1 MNSKKTGRMASII
14 VVFFLCLLLMATAIK
29 MQKSVRRD
37 ALHQKSSPVALIE
50 MKPQHFE
57 DALTFAGT
65 VRPARETPLRFEI
78 GGIIEFSDFKW
89 GDKIK
94 KGAVIARLNQREL
107 YLKLK
112 KARLA
117 YEQLELECRFG
128 ATQPPDYEEAK
139 KAIARAQA
147 ELEKTVLRCPWD
159 GILIGTVAVVG
170 QSVTPDT
177 TIGTLTDIEKVLV
190 SFYVPE
196 NEISRLSPSNKFVF
210 THETYPNVEFTGI
223 LNHVVPPEGTTI
235 LEAEL
240 RNDGALLLPGMIG
253 SLKITIFKRAN
264 SLYLPNKAIQRTS
277 TGNRVFVV
285 NNHNRAEAREVT
297 IDYVSAQYSLLSQGL
312 ASGDRV
318 ISPFPENLKPGEAVT
333 SPK

>member
-1 MNSKKTGRMASII
+1 M
-14 VVFFLCLLLMATAIK
+14 
-29 MQKSVRRD
+29 
-37 ALHQKSSPVALIE
+37 
-50 MKPQHFE
+50 
-57 DALTFAGT
+57 
-65 VRPARETPLRFEI
+65 
-78 GGIIEFSDFKW
+78 
-89 GDKIK
+89 
-94 KGAVIARLNQREL
+94 
-107 YLKLK
+107 
-112 KARLA
+112 
-117 YEQLELECRFG
+117 
-128 ATQPPDYEEAK
+128 
-139 KAIARAQA
+139 
-147 ELEKTVLRCPWD
+147 
-159 GILIGTVAVVG
+159 VG

-177 TIGTLTDIEKVLV
+177 TIGTLADIEKVLV
-190 SFYVPE
+190 SFYVSE

-223 LNHVVPPEGTTI
+223 LNHVVPPEGTTT

-253 SLKITIFKRAN
+253 SLKITIFERAN
-264 SLYLPNKAIQRTS
+264 ALYLPNEAIQRTS

-285 NNHNRAEAREVT
+285 NNQNRAEAREVT

>member
-1 MNSKKTGRMASII
+1 MSSKTSRMATLI
-14 VVFFLCLLLMATAIK
+14 VVLFVCLLLMAAAIK

-37 ALHQKSSPVALIE
+37 ALQHKSSPVALIE

-57 DALTFAGT
+57 DALTFTGT
-65 VRPARETPLRFEI
+65 VRPTRETPLRFEI
-78 GGIIEFSDFKW
+78 GGIIEFLDFKW

-112 KARLA
+112 KARL
-117 YEQLELECRFG
+117 ENEHLEMECRFG
-128 ATQPPDYEEAK
+128 ATLPPDVEKAK

-177 TIGTLTDIEKVLV
+177 TIGTLVNIEKVLV
-190 SFYVPE
+190 SFNVPE
-196 NEISRLSPSNKFVF
+196 NEISRLSPGNKFVF

-253 SLKITIFKRAN
+253 SLKITIFERAN
-264 SLYLPNKAIQRTS
+264 SLYLPNEAIQRTS

-285 NNHNRAEAREVT
+285 NNQNRAEAREVT